1 MKTKEYRVYCKAPG
15 QKRFKAVGSYGDGG
29 VCQVD
34 RLFYAYYWLEA
45 QKDHAIRFLEYARE
59 QAPEYEWELRYC

>member
-1 MKTKEYRVYCKAPG
+1 MRER
-15 QKRFKAVGSYGDGG
+15 RAVELGYGDGG

-34 RLFYAYYWLEA
+34 RLFYAYYWAED